1 MELIVTIFEAAG
13 KLSPLAIIGLLVGL
27 VYIALTQ
34 HKTMT
39 IQSGEIQAHF
49 DTLRHNDLHTLVE
62 MSETLRRIEVS
73 QAENFS
79 AILTELRRR

>member
-1 MELIVTIFEAAG
+1 MELIISLFEAAN

-34 HKTMT
+34 HRTA
-39 IQSGEIQAHF
+39 IVQSGEIQSHF
-49 DTLRHNDLHTLVE
+49 DTLRHNDLHTLTE
-62 MSETLRRIEVS
+62 MSETLRRLEVS